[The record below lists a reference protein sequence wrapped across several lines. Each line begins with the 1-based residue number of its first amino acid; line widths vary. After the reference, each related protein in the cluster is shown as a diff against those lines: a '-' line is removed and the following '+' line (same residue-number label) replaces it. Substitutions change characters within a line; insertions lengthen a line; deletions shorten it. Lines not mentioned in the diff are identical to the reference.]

1 MSLLVGGHRG
11 RSLCVLILLRYLDAA
26 ALIKRVTAM
35 ESRCAWEPMGMYFQI
50 FTLPKTS
57 DVRAGV
63 LSYLIKYVRNT

>member
-11 RSLCVLILLRYLDAA
+11 HSLCVLILLRYLDAA

-50 FTLPKTS
+50 FTLPKTC
-57 DVRAGV
+57 GCCFI
-63 LSYLIKYVRNT
+63 LPHQICPKYMI